1 MNRIRFCYQRTLIE
15 MRMLKTRGRSWGAY
29 LYFYPLSKYRTKEG
43 QLLKSSGT
51 LKTALLLMLLALSGL
66 MLSGQKITRQKYI
79 ADFSDQAMREMVR
92 VGIPASIT
100 LAQGCLESNNG
111 NSTLATKGNNHF
123 GIKCH
128 DWTGKKMYHD
138 DDKRHECFRSYPSA
152 YDSYMDH
159 SKFLT
164 TKSRY
169 ASLFEISPHDYR
181 GWAKG
186 LKAAGYAT
194 ANNYAT
200 LLIRIIEEN
209 ELYNYDLMVLNGS
222 LDGIDTSSYQAKVG
236 GMSQR
241 KVLLNNKIEYILSE
255 PGDTPES
262 LRAEL
267 GLYKNEIYK
276 YNNLYKGA
284 KLETGSII
292 YLQPKRRK
300 AALGNEIHRMAAGQ
314 TLYDVSQT
322 YGVKLKHLYRMNHM
336 MEGEQPL
343 EGTDINL
350 RKKKREPV
358 LKLEPTKEDYE
369 EEEMQFRFEH

>member
-1 MNRIRFCYQRTLIE
+1 
-15 MRMLKTRGRSWGAY
+15 
-29 LYFYPLSKYRTKEG
+29 
-43 QLLKSSGT
+43 
-51 LKTALLLMLLALSGL
+51 
-66 MLSGQKITRQKYI
+66 
-79 ADFSDQAMREMVR
+79 MREMVR

-111 NSTLATKGNNHF
+111 NSTLAVKGNNHF

-128 DWTGKKMYHD
+128 DWTGRKIYHD
-138 DDKRHECFRSYPSA
+138 DDRRGECFRKYASA

-159 SKFLT
+159 SEFLT

-169 ASLFEISPHDYR
+169 ASLFELSPHDYR

-186 LKAAGYAT
+186 LKKAGYAT

-200 LLIRIIEEN
+200 LLIRIIEDN
-209 ELYNYDLMVLNGS
+209 ELYRYDLMVLNGS
-222 LDGIDTSSYQAKVG
+222 LDDIDTDVEQAEPVAEI
-236 GMSQR
+236 R
-241 KVLLNNKIEYILSE
+241 REVLLNNRIEYVLSM

-267 GLYKNEIYK
+267 GMYRNEIYR

-284 KLETGSII
+284 KLEPGSII

-300 AALGNEIHRMAAGQ
+300 AALGNEIHLVEEGQ
-314 TLYDVSQT
+314 TMYDISQI
-322 YGVKLKHLYRMNHM
+322 YGVKLKHLYRMNFM

-343 EGTDINL
+343 EGTEINL

-358 LKLEPTKEDYE
+358 LKLEPTKEQYE

>member
-1 MNRIRFCYQRTLIE
+1 M
-15 MRMLKTRGRSWGAY
+15 
-29 LYFYPLSKYRTKEG
+29 
-43 QLLKSSGT
+43 KSSLT
-51 LKTALLLMLLALSGL
+51 IKTTHLILLLALSGL
-66 MLSGQKITRQKYI
+66 MLNGQKITREKYI
-79 ADFSDQAMREMVR
+79 ADFSELAMREMHR

-111 NSTLATKGNNHF
+111 NSTLATRGNNHF

-159 SKFLT
+159 SQFLT

-209 ELYNYDLMVLNGS
+209 QLYQYDLMVLNGS
-222 LDGIDTSSYQAKVG
+222 LDGIDTTSYLAGQGATTK
-236 GMSQR
+236 R
-241 KVLLNNKIEYILSE
+241 KVLLNNRIEYILSE

-292 YLQPKRRK
+292 YLQPKRKK
-300 AALGNEIHRMAAGQ
+300 AAPGNEIHRVEFGQ
-314 TLYDVSQT
+314 TMYDISQI
-322 YGVKLKHLYRMNHM
+322 YGVKLKHLYRKNHL

-343 EGTDINL
+343 EATDIYL
-350 RKKKREPV
+350 RRKKREPV
-358 LKLEPTKEDYE
+358 LKLEPSQEQYE

>member
-1 MNRIRFCYQRTLIE
+1 
-15 MRMLKTRGRSWGAY
+15 
-29 LYFYPLSKYRTKEG
+29 
-43 QLLKSSGT
+43 
-51 LKTALLLMLLALSGL
+51 
-66 MLSGQKITRQKYI
+66 
-79 ADFSDQAMREMVR
+79 
-92 VGIPASIT
+92 
-100 LAQGCLESNNG
+100 
-111 NSTLATKGNNHF
+111 
-123 GIKCH
+123 
-128 DWTGKKMYHD
+128 
-138 DDKRHECFRSYPSA
+138 
-152 YDSYMDH
+152 MDH
-159 SKFLT
+159 SQFLT

-209 ELYNYDLMVLNGS
+209 QLYQYDLMVLNGS
-222 LDGIDTSSYQAKVG
+222 LDGIDTSSYLAGQGAMTK
-236 GMSQR
+236 R
-241 KVLLNNKIEYILSE
+241 KVLLNNRIEYILSE

-262 LRAEL
+262 LRVEL
-267 GLYKNEIYK
+267 GLYKNEIYR

-292 YLQPKRRK
+292 YLQPKRKK
-300 AALGNEIHRMAAGQ
+300 AAPGNEIHRVEFGQ
-314 TLYDVSQT
+314 TMYDISQI
-322 YGVKLKHLYRMNHM
+322 YGVKLKHLYRKNHL

-343 EGTDINL
+343 EATDIYL

-358 LKLEPTKEDYE
+358 LKLEPSQEQYE

>member
-1 MNRIRFCYQRTLIE
+1 
-15 MRMLKTRGRSWGAY
+15 MLN
-29 LYFYPLSKYRTKEG
+29 
-43 QLLKSSGT
+43 
-51 LKTALLLMLLALSGL
+51 
-66 MLSGQKITRQKYI
+66 GQKITRERYI
-79 ADFSDQAMREMVR
+79 ADFSDLAMREMHR

-111 NSTLATKGNNHF
+111 NSTLATRGNNHF

-128 DWTGKKMYHD
+128 DWTGKKIYHD

-152 YDSYMDH
+152 YNSYMDH
-159 SKFLT
+159 SLFLS

-194 ANNYAT
+194 AKNYAT

-209 ELYNYDLMVLNGS
+209 QLYQYDLLVLNGS
-222 LDGIDTSSYQAKVG
+222 LDGIDTSSYQARQG
-236 GMSQR
+236 TMTQR
-241 KVLLNNKIEYILSE
+241 KVLLNNKIEYVLSE

-262 LRAEL
+262 LRVEL
-267 GLYKNEIYK
+267 GLYKNEIYR

-292 YLQPKRRK
+292 YLQPKRKK
-300 AALGNEIHRMAAGQ
+300 AAPGYEIHRVEAGQ
-314 TLYDVSQT
+314 TMYDISQI
-322 YGVKLKHLYRMNHM
+322 YGVKLKYLYRKNHL

-343 EGTDINL
+343 EDTDIYL
-350 RKKKREPV
+350 RRKKREAV
-358 LKLEPTKEDYE
+358 LKLEPSQENYE

>member
-1 MNRIRFCYQRTLIE
+1 
-15 MRMLKTRGRSWGAY
+15 MLN
-29 LYFYPLSKYRTKEG
+29 
-43 QLLKSSGT
+43 
-51 LKTALLLMLLALSGL
+51 
-66 MLSGQKITRQKYI
+66 GQKITREKYI
-79 ADFSDQAMREMVR
+79 ADFSELAMREMHR

-128 DWTGKKMYHD
+128 DWTGKKIHHD

-152 YDSYMDH
+152 YESYMDH

-209 ELYNYDLMVLNGS
+209 QLYQYDLMVLNGS
-222 LDGIDTSSYQAKVG
+222 LDGIDTTSYLAGQGTTTK
-236 GMSQR
+236 R
-241 KVLLNNKIEYILSE
+241 KVLLNNRIEYILSE

-267 GLYKNEIYK
+267 ELYKNEIYR

-292 YLQPKRRK
+292 YLQPKRKK
-300 AALGNEIHRMAAGQ
+300 AAPGNEIHRVEFGQ
-314 TLYDVSQT
+314 TMYDISQI
-322 YGVKLKHLYRMNHM
+322 YGVKLKHLYRKNHL

-343 EGTDINL
+343 EATDIYL
-350 RKKKREPV
+350 RRKKREPV
-358 LKLEPTKEDYE
+358 LKLEPSQEQYE

>member
-1 MNRIRFCYQRTLIE
+1 M
-15 MRMLKTRGRSWGAY
+15 
-29 LYFYPLSKYRTKEG
+29 
-43 QLLKSSGT
+43 KSSDT
-51 LKTALLLMLLALSGL
+51 IKTALLMLLLALSGN
-66 MLSGQKITRQKYI
+66 MLKGQKITREKYI
-79 ADFSDQAMREMVR
+79 ADFSDLAMREMIR

-111 NSTLATKGNNHF
+111 NSSLAVKGNNHF

-152 YDSYMDH
+152 YESFMDH
-159 SKFLT
+159 SQFLT

-209 ELYNYDLMVLNGS
+209 ELYNYDLMVLNGT
-222 LDGIDTSSYQAKVG
+222 LDGIDTSSYLAGQAS
-236 GMSQR
+236 MTQR
-241 KVLLNNKIEYILSE
+241 SVLLNNNIDYILSE

-276 YNNLYKGA
+276 YNDLYKGA

-300 AALGNEIHRMAAGQ
+300 AAPGNEIHRMDAGQ
-314 TLYDVSQT
+314 TLYDVSQI

-343 EGTDINL
+343 EGTDIYL

-358 LKLEPTKEDYE
+358 LKLEPTKEEYE

>member
-1 MNRIRFCYQRTLIE
+1 
-15 MRMLKTRGRSWGAY
+15 MLN
-29 LYFYPLSKYRTKEG
+29 
-43 QLLKSSGT
+43 
-51 LKTALLLMLLALSGL
+51 
-66 MLSGQKITRQKYI
+66 GQKITREKYI
-79 ADFSDQAMREMVR
+79 ADFSDLAMREMHR

-128 DWTGKKMYHD
+128 DWTGKKIHHD

-152 YDSYMDH
+152 YESYMDH

-169 ASLFEISPHDYR
+169 ASLFEISLHDYR

-209 ELYNYDLMVLNGS
+209 QLYQYDLMVLNGS
-222 LDGIDTSSYQAKVG
+222 LDGIDTTSYLAGQGATTK
-236 GMSQR
+236 R
-241 KVLLNNKIEYILSE
+241 KVLLNNRIEYILSE

-267 GLYKNEIYK
+267 ELYKNEIYR

-292 YLQPKRRK
+292 YLQPKRKK
-300 AALGNEIHRMAAGQ
+300 AAPGNEIHRVEFGQ
-314 TLYDVSQT
+314 TMYDISQI
-322 YGVKLKHLYRMNHM
+322 YGVKLKHLYRKNHL

-343 EGTDINL
+343 EATDIYL
-350 RKKKREPV
+350 RRKKREPV
-358 LKLEPTKEDYE
+358 LKLEPSQEEYE

>member
-1 MNRIRFCYQRTLIE
+1 MQI
-15 MRMLKTRGRSWGAY
+15 
-29 LYFYPLSKYRTKEG
+29 
-43 QLLKSSGT
+43 
-51 LKTALLLMLLALSGL
+51 
-66 MLSGQKITRQKYI
+66 SGQTNTRAEYI
-79 ADFSDQAMREMVR
+79 ADFSELAMREMAR

-111 NSTLATKGNNHF
+111 NSTLAVKGNNHF

-128 DWTGKKMYHD
+128 DWTGRKIYHD
-138 DDKRHECFRSYPSA
+138 DDRRGECFRKYSSA
-152 YDSYMDH
+152 YESYMDH
-159 SKFLT
+159 SEFLT

-169 ASLFEISPHDYR
+169 ASLFELSPHDYR

-186 LKAAGYAT
+186 LKKAGYAT

-209 ELYNYDLMVLNGS
+209 ELYQYDLMVLNGS
-222 LDGIDTSSYQAKVG
+222 LDDIDTTTYLADP
-236 GMSQR
+236 GMGIMR
-241 KVLLNNKIEYILSE
+241 EVLLNNRIEYVLSE

-267 GLYKNEIYK
+267 GLYKNEIYR
-276 YNNLYKGA
+276 YNNLYRGA
-284 KLETGSII
+284 KLEPGSII

-300 AALGNEIHRMAAGQ
+300 AAQGNEVHQVEEGQ
-314 TLYDVSQT
+314 TMYDISQI
-322 YGVKLKHLYRMNHM
+322 YGVKLKHLYRMNFM

-343 EGTDINL
+343 EGSEINL
-350 RKKKREPV
+350 RRKKREPV
-358 LKLEPTKEDYE
+358 LKLEPTREQYE

>member
-1 MNRIRFCYQRTLIE
+1 MECISLFLSIKFSQNRR
-15 MRMLKTRGRSWGAY
+15 RG
-29 LYFYPLSKYRTKEG
+29 K
-43 QLLKSSGT
+43 LLKSSGT
-51 LKTALLLMLLALSGL
+51 IKTALLVLLISMSGL
-66 MLSGQKITRQKYI
+66 QLTGQKNTREKYI
-79 ADFSDQAMREMVR
+79 ADFSDLAMREMVR
-92 VGIPASIT
+92 AGIPASIT

-128 DWTGKKMYHD
+128 DWTGKKVYHD

-159 SKFLT
+159 SKFLS

-169 ASLFEISPHDYR
+169 ASLFELSPHDYR
-181 GWAKG
+181 SWAKG

-194 ANNYAT
+194 AKNYAT

-209 ELYNYDLMVLNGS
+209 QLYQYDLMVLNGS
-222 LDGIDTSSYQAKVG
+222 LDGLDTTSHPNGQEA
-236 GMSQR
+236 MTQR
-241 KVLLNNKIEYILSE
+241 SILLNNRIEYILTE

-276 YNNLYKGA
+276 YNNLYMDA

-300 AALGNEIHRMAAGQ
+300 ASPGNESHRVEAGQ
-314 TLYDVSQT
+314 TLYDISQI
-322 YGVKLKHLYRMNHM
+322 YGVKLKHLYRMNYLT
-336 MEGEQPL
+336 EGEQPL
-343 EGTDINL
+343 EDTDIYL
-350 RKKKREPV
+350 RRKKREPV
-358 LKLEPTKEDYE
+358 LKLEPTQKEYE

>member
-1 MNRIRFCYQRTLIE
+1 M
-15 MRMLKTRGRSWGAY
+15 KG
-29 LYFYPLSKYRTKEG
+29 G
-43 QLLKSSGT
+43 QLLKRSGSKELT
-51 LKTALLLMLLALSGL
+51 LLILGLLSLFSIQV
-66 MLSGQKITRQKYI
+66 SGQKKSTREEYI
-79 ADFSDQAMREMVR
+79 KSFSELAMREMSR

-128 DWTGKKMYHD
+128 DWTGKKIYHD

-159 SKFLT
+159 SQFLT

-169 ASLFEISPHDYR
+169 ATLFELSVHDYR

-209 ELYNYDLMVLNGS
+209 ELYKYDLQVIEGSFGDGTDTTLNQSGH
-222 LDGIDTSSYQAKVG
+222 GYQTK
-236 GMSQR
+236 R
-241 KVLLNNKIEYILSE
+241 TVLLNNKIEYVLSE
-255 PGDTPES
+255 SGDTPES
-262 LRAEL
+262 LREEL
-267 GLYKNEIYK
+267 GLYKNEIYR
-276 YNNLYKGA
+276 YNDLYKGA
-284 KLETGSII
+284 KLEKGTII
-292 YLQPKRRK
+292 YLQPKRGK
-300 AALGNEIHRMAAGQ
+300 AAPGNEIHRVEAGQ
-314 TLYDVSQT
+314 TMYDISQL
-322 YGVKLKHLYRMNHM
+322 YGVKLKHLYRKNHL

-343 EGTDINL
+343 EDTEIYL
-350 RKKKREPV
+350 RKKKREPL
-358 LKLEPTKEDYE
+358 LKVEPDKQEYE
-369 EEEMQFRFEH
+369 EEEMQFRFDL

>member
-1 MNRIRFCYQRTLIE
+1 
-15 MRMLKTRGRSWGAY
+15 MLN
-29 LYFYPLSKYRTKEG
+29 
-43 QLLKSSGT
+43 
-51 LKTALLLMLLALSGL
+51 
-66 MLSGQKITRQKYI
+66 GQKITREKYI
-79 ADFSDQAMREMVR
+79 ADFSELAMREMHR

-111 NSTLATKGNNHF
+111 NSTLATRGNNHF

-128 DWTGKKMYHD
+128 DWTGKKIYHD

-152 YDSYMDH
+152 YNSYMDH
-159 SKFLT
+159 SQFLT

-209 ELYNYDLMVLNGS
+209 QLYQYDLMVLNGS
-222 LDGIDTSSYQAKVG
+222 LDGIDTSSYLAGQGAMTK
-236 GMSQR
+236 R
-241 KVLLNNKIEYILSE
+241 KVLLNNRIEYILSE
-255 PGDTPES
+255 PGDSPES
-262 LRAEL
+262 LRVEL
-267 GLYKNEIYK
+267 GLYKNEIYR

-292 YLQPKRRK
+292 YLQPKRKK
-300 AALGNEIHRMAAGQ
+300 AAPGNEIHRVEFGQ
-314 TLYDVSQT
+314 TMYDISQI
-322 YGVKLKHLYRMNHM
+322 YGVKLKHFISERRSGNLY
-336 MEGEQPL
+336 
-343 EGTDINL
+343 
-350 RKKKREPV
+350 
-358 LKLEPTKEDYE
+358 
-369 EEEMQFRFEH
+369 